1 MTDAEHAKI
10 QEQVDRL
17 ARVMDDAIRVPG
29 TNFRFGWDGILG
41 FIPGLGDVLTMVSH
55 LYLVRQAFRVG
66 VRKRIYAMMILNAL
80 IDFLI
85 GVIPGVGDIFDIF
98 WKSNRKNAELLRSEI
113 ARHASRSTDSSS
125 NP

>member
-1 MTDAEHAKI
+1 
-10 QEQVDRL
+10 
-17 ARVMDDAIRVPG
+17 MDDAIRVPG